1 MALFILLTCFY
12 QSIIYLTDTD
22 ELIVIHS
29 DESLDLSG
37 LDYLDNEFSNLVSR
51 GKMKI
56 INITIIFTNYKVAL
70 SFFRQTGWKD
80 LIRSLVA
87 NW

>member
-1 MALFILLTCFY
+1 
-12 QSIIYLTDTD
+12 
-22 ELIVIHS
+22 
-29 DESLDLSG
+29 

-56 INITIIFTNYKVAL
+56 LNITIIFTNYKVAL